1 MSNSKA
7 DYVNY
12 RLERSAEIF
21 QDAKLLADNKRWRS
35 CVNRL
40 YYSSFHLVN
49 ALLFLD
55 DIITKTHDGLKTK
68 FFQKYIKTGL
78 IDLEFGKVYSRLIDW
93 RQESDYSAFVDFEEN
108 DVLPL
113 LDSVAK
119 LNQLLIEI
127 IETKI

>member
-21 QDAKLLADNKRWRS
+21 EDAKLLADNKRWRS

-127 IETKI
+127 IESKA

>member
-7 DYVNY
+7 DYVHY

-21 QDAKLLADNKRWRS
+21 QDAKLLAENERWRS

-40 YYSSFHLVN
+40 YYSTFHLVN

-55 DIITKTHDGLKTK
+55 DINTKTHDGLKTK
-68 FFQKYIKTGL
+68 FFQKYIKTEL
-78 IDLEFGKVYSRLIDW
+78 IDVEFGKVYSRLIDW
-93 RQESDYSAFVDFEEN
+93 RQESDYSAFVDFEKN